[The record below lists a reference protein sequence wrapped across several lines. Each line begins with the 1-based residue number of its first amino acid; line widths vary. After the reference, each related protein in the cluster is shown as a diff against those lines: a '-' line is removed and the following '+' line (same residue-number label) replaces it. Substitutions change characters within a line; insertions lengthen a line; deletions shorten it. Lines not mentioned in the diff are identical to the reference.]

1 MKESSSIEFKEKI
14 SKSFLKT
21 VSAFS
26 NYNGGMIIFGIDDN
40 GVAIGLDNPNQSALD
55 IENRINDTIS
65 PNPNYRLETD
75 LDNNL
80 VILNVSEGKHKP
92 YYYENKAYIRHGTS
106 TIEMDRLELNALILE
121 GSNQT
126 YDALESSKEDLKFN
140 YLQTKL
146 MQANIVDELNLDI
159 LRTLE
164 LYNNKFSAYTVA
176 GELFSDNNHIASVD
190 IARFGN
196 STDVI
201 LERVEPNSKSI
212 LEQFDQAVN
221 LYKSNYQFEKIEGTY
236 RNKYELIPEEAFREA
251 LANSIVHRRLD
262 MNANTQI
269 AMYPDRIE
277 ITSPGGLPLGLTEDN
292 YLNGQITVIRNPLVA
307 NLFYRLDIIEKFGT
321 GIKRIKDAYNENYTS
336 PIFKITENFITVV
349 LPVIG
354 QSNLTEDEKLLF
366 DLISRGVDT
375 TSGLAK
381 YTGFGRSKIVSLIND
396 LIEKNLIKRLGAGR
410 STHYMVMI

>member
-1 MKESSSIEFKEKI
+1 MRESSNLEFKEKNT
-14 SKSFLKT
+14 KSFLKT

-26 NYNGGMIIFGIDDN
+26 NYNGGKIIFGIDDK
-40 GVAIGLDNPNQSALD
+40 GVTIGLDNPEQTALD
-55 IENRINDTIS
+55 IENMINDSIS
-65 PNPNYRLETD
+65 PNPNFKLEID
-75 LDNNL
+75 LDNKL
-80 VILNVSEGKHKP
+80 IILNVSEGKHKP
-92 YYYENKAYIRHGTS
+92 YYYSNKAYVRHGTS
-106 TIEMDRLELNALILE
+106 TVELDRLELNALILE

-126 YDALESSKEDLKFN
+126 YDALESLKEDLNFD
-140 YLQTKL
+140 YLGIKL
-146 MQANIVDELNLDI
+146 KKANVVDELSMDI

-176 GELFSDNNHIASVD
+176 GELFSDNNDIASVD

-196 STDVI
+196 STDII

-212 LEQFDQAVN
+212 LEQFDQAIK

-236 RNKYELIPEEAFREA
+236 RNKHELIPEEAFREA
-251 LANSIVHRRLD
+251 LANSLVHRRLD
-262 MNANTQI
+262 MSANSQI

-277 ITSPGGLPLGLTEDN
+277 LTSPGGLPPGLTEDD
-292 YLNGQITVIRNPLVA
+292 YLNGQITVIRNPIVA

-321 GIKRIKDAYNENYTS
+321 GIKRIKDAYQETYTS

-366 DLISRGVDT
+366 ELISLGVDT

-381 YTGFGRSKIVSLIND
+381 STGFGRSKVVSIIND

-410 STHYMVMI
+410 STHYIVMI